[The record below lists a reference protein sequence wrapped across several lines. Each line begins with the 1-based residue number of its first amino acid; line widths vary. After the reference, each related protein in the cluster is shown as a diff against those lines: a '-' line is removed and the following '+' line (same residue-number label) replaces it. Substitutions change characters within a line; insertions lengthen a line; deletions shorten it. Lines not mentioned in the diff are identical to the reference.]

1 MSSLADVLQQGMAFH
16 QAGRLDE
23 AEPCYQR
30 VLAAIPGQPD
40 ASHFLAALYLQ
51 SGRPALAV
59 APLRA
64 VLAARPDHAEAINNL
79 RVALAATGQLAQ
91 AADLFQDMAGRQPDS
106 SPVLTA
112 LAATLCQLGRHAAAI
127 PVYQRLIG
135 PDPSLRMDPSPEMP
149 SPVKIDLLA
158 GFATCLEGVGRLDD
172 AAAILAR
179 AAALAP
185 DRADLQAS
193 LAGILIRLDRVE
205 DALPA
210 LRQAAALADQ
220 QAIHHYNLAHALQRM
235 GRLHEAQAAYEHALA
250 RDPAMIDAA
259 YNLANIV
266 AERQDPLLA
275 AERYQAVLALDP
287 GHQDARVGAAR
298 ALAQAGRW
306 DRSAD
311 FFEQAIAAA
320 PDDAGLLTEYA
331 ILLGKLG
338 KAGQA
343 LPLLAKAL
351 ELSPDLVPALSVMG
365 CALDTVGR
373 HDEAALFHDKAVDLA
388 PDNADTA
395 NNAGLHYMVTG
406 QGAKAAALFRQ
417 SLALMPGNEGAH
429 SNLIF
434 ALDFDADVDIAAAQ
448 AERRRWYAA
457 HGCDRGLPVP
467 TLTWD
472 DVDRDPERRLTIG
485 YVSADFRHHS
495 AAYCFA
501 PVVTGHD
508 RTRFRVLCYSNNP
521 VEDDMTARLRAG
533 VDGWRD
539 IAGAGDADVH
549 RRIRGDG
556 VDILVDLSGHTG
568 GNRLTLFAG
577 KPAPIQISAWG
588 HITGTG
594 VPAIDALLADPEMVR
609 PEERPLFAERVV
621 DLPCALILETPADAP
636 PVAPPPVLSAGR
648 ITFGCLNRLSKVT
661 DGTLALWARILAT
674 VPGSRLLFKDRVL
687 DNPAARADLLRR
699 LDRLGVPG
707 DRVELLGGSS
717 RAEHLAAYGRVDIVL
732 DPTPYSGG
740 ITSCEAIWMGAPVI
754 TLAGTT
760 LASRITASILRA
772 CGMDEL
778 ITRTAD
784 DYVALAV
791 RLAADPVALS
801 ASRAV
806 QRERVGRMPVFDS
819 SRYTAAVETVY
830 RDLWR
835 EWCRKG

>member
-1 MSSLADVLQQGMAFH
+1 MSSLADVLRQGMAFH
-16 QAGRLDE
+16 QAGRLDD

-30 VLAAIPGQPD
+30 VLAAVPGQPD

-79 RVALAATGQLAQ
+79 RVALAASGQLAQ

-106 SPVLTA
+106 RPVLTA
-112 LAATLCQLGRHAAAI
+112 LATTLCQSGRHAAAI

-135 PDPSLRMDPSPEMP
+135 PDLPPEMAP
-149 SPVKIDLLA
+149 PAEMADILA
-158 GFATCLEGVGRLDD
+158 GYATCLEGVGRLDD
-172 AAAILAR
+172 AAATLAR
-179 AAALAP
+179 AAAQAP
-185 DRADLQAS
+185 DRADLQAN
-193 LAGILIRLDRVE
+193 LAELLIRLDRMA

-210 LRQAAALADQ
+210 LRRAAALADQ
-220 QAIHHYNLAHALQRM
+220 QAVHHYNLAHALQRM
-235 GRLHEAQAAYEHALA
+235 GRLDDAQAAYERALA

-259 YNLANIV
+259 YNLANIA
-266 AERQDPLLA
+266 AERQNPLLA

-306 DRSAD
+306 ERSAD
-311 FFEQAIAAA
+311 FFRRAVAAA
-320 PDDAGLLTEYA
+320 PDDAALLTEYA

-338 KAGQA
+338 KAAQA
-343 LPLLAKAL
+343 LPLLAHAL

-388 PDNADTA
+388 PDNADTV

-406 QGAKAAALFRQ
+406 QGAKAAALFRR
-417 SLALMPGNEGAH
+417 SLDLLPGNAGAH

-434 ALDFDADVDIAAAQ
+434 ALDFDADVDIAATQ

-457 HGCDRGLPVP
+457 HGRDRGESVP
-467 TLTWD
+467 ALTWD
-472 DVDRDPERRLTIG
+472 GVDRDPERRLTIG

-508 RTRFRVLCYSNNP
+508 RARFRVLCYSNNP
-521 VEDDMTARLRAG
+521 LEDDMTARLKAG

-539 IAGAGDADVH
+539 IAGASDADVH
-549 RRIRGDG
+549 RRIREDG

-577 KPAPIQISAWG
+577 KPAPVQISAWG

-621 DLPCALILETPADAP
+621 DLPCALILEAPADAP
-636 PVAPPPVLSAGR
+636 PVAPPPALSAGH

-661 DGTLALWARILAT
+661 DGTLALWAQILAA
-674 VPGSRLLFKDRVL
+674 VPDSRLLFKDRVL
-687 DNPAARADLLRR
+687 DNPAARADLLLR
-699 LDRLGVPG
+699 LDRLGVPDG
-707 DRVELLGGSS
+707 RVVVLGGSS
-717 RAEHLAAYGRVDIVL
+717 RVDHLAAYGRIDIVL

-754 TLAGTT
+754 TLAGST
-760 LASRITASILRA
+760 LASRITASILHA
-772 CGMDEL
+772 CGMDDL
-778 ITRTAD
+778 ITRTAA

-791 RLAADPVALS
+791 RLAADPAAL
-801 ASRAV
+801 AERRAG
-806 QRERVGRMPVFDS
+806 QRQRVSRMPVFDS
-819 SRYTAAVETVY
+819 RRYTAAVEAVY